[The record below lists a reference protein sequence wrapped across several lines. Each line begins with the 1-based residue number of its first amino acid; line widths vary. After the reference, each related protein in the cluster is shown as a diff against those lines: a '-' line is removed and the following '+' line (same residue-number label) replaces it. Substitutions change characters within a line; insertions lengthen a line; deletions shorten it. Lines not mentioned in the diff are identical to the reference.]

1 MSYTGGVYLEEAIKR
16 IIEIEHE
23 AQNLVNQGRVQS
35 DSIRMNTLEAQ
46 KNMEADIIE
55 MSKSKI
61 EQIRTKSRM
70 ETDEKIRKIKESTER
85 KINIL
90 EDYVGNNR
98 EIWEKQI
105 FTRILGR

>member
-1 MSYTGGVYLEEAIKR
+1 MEEAIKR